1 MKLLKSIGSVFA
13 GLVLIFALSH
23 ITDFVL
29 EKTKLMVIPF
39 DKNPLWLM
47 LFVTF
52 YRLVYV
58 TAGTYLAARLAPDRP
73 MLHAMILGG
82 VGCVLGIL
90 GAIAMWDLGS
100 HWYPVSLI
108 VLGWPA
114 AWLGG
119 KIVAK

>member
-1 MKLLKSIGSVFA
+1 MKVLKSIGAVFV
-13 GLVLIFALSH
+13 GLLLIFALSH
-23 ITDFVL
+23 ATDLVL
-29 EKTKLMVIPF
+29 EKTNMMVIPF

-58 TAGTYLAARLAPDRP
+58 TVGTYVAARLAPARP

-90 GAIAMWDLGS
+90 GAVAMWDQGA
-100 HWYPVSLI
+100 HWYPISLI
-108 VLGWPA
+108 ILGWPA

>member
-1 MKLLKSIGSVFA
+1 MKVLKSIGAVFA
-13 GLVLIFALSH
+13 GLILIFALSH
-23 ITDFVL
+23 VTDLIF
-29 EKTKLMVIPF
+29 EKTGWMVIPF

-58 TAGTYLAARLAPDRP
+58 TVGSYLTARLASDRP
-73 MLHAMILGG
+73 MLHALILGG
-82 VGCVLGIL
+82 IGCILGIL
-90 GAIAMWDLGS
+90 GAVAMWDQGA
-100 HWYPVSLI
+100 HWYPISLI

-119 KIVAK
+119 RMVAK